1 MNPALARTYRPL
13 PADALGALVVVLD
26 AVRRDGAA
34 SRSAV
39 GQLTGLGRAIVAHRV
54 GELIDRGLLSEEGA
68 ARSTGGRPPRQLS
81 FSTGAGHLLVADLGA
96 TGIDVALTNL
106 SGAILAHLAEPEDI
120 AAGPETVLDHVDA
133 LFAELLSGA
142 VPGDLWGIGLGV
154 PGPVEFGAGRPV
166 SPPIMPGW
174 DGYPIRER
182 FAQRYTA
189 PVWVDNDVNLLAL
202 GEWRQGAARGHRN
215 VVVVKVGTGIGA
227 GLISDGML
235 HRGAQGA
242 AGDVGHI
249 QVVDDPSVVCRCGN
263 IGCLEAI
270 AGGEAIARS
279 GERLARDGRSPRLA
293 AVLRVHGHVTAA
305 DVAHSA
311 SHGDAAC
318 FELLQRSGR
327 LVGTMLAGIVNFFNP
342 SLIVLGGGVSGAG
355 DAYLAAVRGTLYRR
369 SLPLATRDLTVA
381 RATLGEQG
389 GVIGA
394 AAMVLDELF
403 SRDCVERWIEPGS
416 PAGRPEIATSRD

>member
-1 MNPALARTYRPL
+1 M
-13 PADALGALVVVLD
+13 VVLN

-39 GQLTGLGRAIVAHRV
+39 ARLTGLGRAVVAHRV
-54 GELIDRGLLSEEGA
+54 DELIERGLLLEDGT
-68 ARSTGGRPPRQLS
+68 ARSTGGRPARQLS
-81 FSTGAGHLLVADLGA
+81 FATDAGHLLVADLGA

-106 SGAILAHLAEPEDI
+106 SGAILAHLAEPADI
-120 AAGPETVLDHVDA
+120 ADGPDPVLDRVDA
-133 LFAELLSGA
+133 LFSKLLGGSGS
-142 VPGDLWGIGLGV
+142 VKGDLWGIGIGV

-182 FAQRYTA
+182 FAERYSA
-189 PVWVDNDVNLLAL
+189 PAWVDNDVNLIAL
-202 GEWRQGAARGHRN
+202 GEWRHGAARGHTN

-249 QVVDDPSVVCRCGN
+249 GVVDDPSVVCRCGN
-263 IGCLEAI
+263 TGCLEAV
-270 AGGEAIARS
+270 AGGDALARS
-279 GERLARDGRSPRLA
+279 GERLARDGQSPRLA
-293 AVLRVHGHVTAA
+293 AVLRTRGRVTAA
-305 DVAHSA
+305 DVARAANYGDSA
-311 SHGDAAC
+311 CS
-318 FELLQRSGR
+318 ELIQRSGR

-342 SLIVLGGGVSGAG
+342 SLIVIGGGVSGAG
-355 DAYLAAVRGTLYRR
+355 DRYLAAVRGTLYRR
-369 SLPLATRDLTVA
+369 SLPLATRDLAVV
-381 RATLGEQG
+381 RSTLGEQG

-394 AAMVLDELF
+394 GTMVLDELF
-403 SRDCVERWIEPGS
+403 ACDCMGRWIDAGS
-416 PAGRPEIATSRD
+416 PAGGRWRGRHGSGLGTRL